1 MKIGVQ
7 LYSLFACSP
16 AKPGEETHYGPR
28 HRMLPPIF
36 RTDEHGAITVRTEGQ
51 SLWVEPYVHR
61 PAESFAP
68 LSHRL
73 VETRTPSTALPR

>member
-16 AKPGEETHYGPR
+16 AKPGDSSWTPS
-28 HRMLPPIF
+28 PDAAPIF
-36 RTDEHGAITVRTEGQ
+36 RTDEHGVITVRTDGQ

-61 PAESFAP
+61 PAESFAS
-68 LSHRL
+68 LSHGL
-73 VETRTPSTALPR
+73 VETRTPSAALPR